1 MSLLSQIESESVE
14 VFPHSQAGVLLEQG
28 SPSQPLLLPQTGL
41 QVSELLIQC
50 SAELVQEALVPR
62 GGRALCA
69 EELEG
74 VLGHLVEHRD
84 GLSLLQLAATQRL
97 LGECE
102 VISVLQA
109 GGRGD
114 PPQLLQ
120 EHQDPPVGQAV
131 GVRQVAAQ
139 RADGVAAEQQ
149 QGQEEGPGWGHRGP
163 CRCFWPEEVGDS
175 VNLLSRFSEDLPSG
189 LCLK

>member
-163 CRCFWPEEVGDS
+163 CRCFSWVG
-175 VNLLSRFSEDLPSG
+175 G
-189 LCLK
+189 

>member
-1 MSLLSQIESESVE
+1 M
-14 VFPHSQAGVLLEQG
+14 
-28 SPSQPLLLPQTGL
+28 
-41 QVSELLIQC
+41 
-50 SAELVQEALVPR
+50 
-62 GGRALCA
+62 
-69 EELEG
+69 
-74 VLGHLVEHRD
+74 LGHLVEYRD
-84 GLSLLQLAATQRL
+84 GLSLVQLAATQRF

-102 VISVLQA
+102 LIPILQA

-149 QGQEEGPGWGHRGP
+149 QGQE
-163 CRCFWPEEVGDS
+163 
-175 VNLLSRFSEDLPSG
+175 
-189 LCLK
+189 